1 MRFDWP
7 TLAFA
12 SPMRSGK
19 LYVEHP
25 SGAIPSLLN
34 GVWNVA
40 VSDAMIVSVSD
51 AVGWWCVSVCYSS
64 TGRDWMH
71 FKKSNCVSAPDV
83 TAMPIAGP
91 LTAAMIGFGKSMY
104 DWNVLHSVT
113 VCRCHVQAIYCYHA
127 AV

>member
-1 MRFDWP
+1 MIYKVSIIPNTVTAETAAAPKTCGRICDKWESVRFDWL
-7 TLAFA
+7 TLALA

-25 SGAIPSLLN
+25 SGAMPSFLN

-64 TGRDWMH
+64 TARDWMH
-71 FKKSNCVSAPDV
+71 FK
-83 TAMPIAGP
+83 
-91 LTAAMIGFGKSMY
+91 
-104 DWNVLHSVT
+104 
-113 VCRCHVQAIYCYHA
+113 
-127 AV
+127 

>member
-1 MRFDWP
+1 MIRRNGGDQKLLLLP
-7 TLAFA
+7 KRVRVHAISARGESVRLDQLTLALA

-25 SGAIPSLLN
+25 SGAIPSFLN

-64 TGRDWMH
+64 TARDWMH
-71 FKKSNCVSAPDV
+71 FK
-83 TAMPIAGP
+83 
-91 LTAAMIGFGKSMY
+91 
-104 DWNVLHSVT
+104 
-113 VCRCHVQAIYCYHA
+113 
-127 AV
+127 